1 MRDDCS
7 SRLDSLKYAE
17 NRHTIKT
24 VEAMNTQGYLER
36 RQQTLKL
43 AQELVQERGQLWA
56 LHEQLLNM
64 QPYTE
69 EQALE
74 PVARQFCQI
83 LVDYISLEHFG
94 IYHHLLDGSERRRGV
109 LELAE
114 KIYPRIVET
123 TDIALDFNEKC
134 ESFSPQDLR
143 QQLAGELALLGEELA
158 IRIELEDRLIDA
170 MTA

>member
-1 MRDDCS
+1 
-7 SRLDSLKYAE
+7 
-17 NRHTIKT
+17 
-24 VEAMNTQGYLER
+24 MNIQGFIER

-74 PVARQFCQI
+74 PVARKFCQL
-83 LVDYISLEHFG
+83 LVDYIALEHFG
-94 IYHHLLDGSERRRGV
+94 IYQHLIDGSERRRGV
-109 LELAE
+109 LALAE

-123 TDIALDFNEKC
+123 TGIALDFNEKC
-134 ESFSPQDLR
+134 ETFSPHDLR
-143 QQLAGELALLGEELA
+143 RQLAGELALLGEELA
-158 IRIELEDRLIDA
+158 IRIELEDCLIDA

>member
-1 MRDDCS
+1 M
-7 SRLDSLKYAE
+7 
-17 NRHTIKT
+17 KT
-24 VEAMNTQGYLER
+24 QAFTER

-64 QPYTE
+64 QPYTQ

-74 PVARQFCQI
+74 PLARQFCQI
-83 LVDYISLEHFG
+83 LMDYVSLEHFG
-94 IYHHLLDGSERRRGV
+94 IYQHLIDGSERRRGV

-114 KIYPRIVET
+114 NIYPRIVEM

-134 ESFSPQDLR
+134 ESFSPQELR
-143 QQLAGELALLGEELA
+143 RQLAGELALLGEELA